1 MLDFPASLHVTSFKE
16 AGKWNEAE
24 GGEKPLLLHRCAS
37 FVAKACPR
45 RLRPMP
51 FLRESEAVETLES
64 QSDEAARREP
74 AKSVRLKRNGSDY

>member
-1 MLDFPASLHVTSFKE
+1 M
-16 AGKWNEAE
+16 NEAE

-37 FVAKACPR
+37 FSAKACPR

-74 AKSVRLKRNGSDY
+74 AKKRPPEAEWFRLSGFLDSL